1 MRKHIDSAYKILSKV
16 YQDGTYSNMAF
27 LGERVSDMSTR
38 LVYGTLEEN
47 VKIDYILSQLIE
59 KKPQKSVLTLLKI
72 GTYALLNLSDV
83 PKFAIVSE
91 CVEVAK
97 SNGKGGASG
106 FINAV
111 LKKVADGKYSLP
123 KESDEN
129 YLSVKYSKPQWFCD
143 KLEKQYG
150 KEVSRIILSAKSTTL
165 EHIRIN
171 SRMATE
177 SDVEFLLKKNKTDF
191 KKSDVGGYIVK
202 ANDTVRHMFDKG
214 LVTFQSP
221 SSILAVKALGVTDG
235 AQILDICSA
244 PGGKAVYM
252 SELCPHGKVVACD
265 LYPHRV
271 ALIQKYKN
279 RMHTPNVKAVQAD
292 VCVLNEEWKDA
303 FDFVLCDAPC
313 SCLGTFKKHPDVFL
327 NKDESCISELAA
339 TQRQILE
346 NAAKYLKVSGAMV
359 YSTCTLFEEEN
370 ENVVHDFLEK
380 NVDFVLEH
388 ISGLEKIDGGKYLDN
403 KGMIQILPHDEYDG
417 FFIAKIRRVK

>member
-129 YLSVKYSKPQWFCD
+129 YLSVTYSKPQWFCD

-150 KEVSRIILSAKSTTL
+150 KEVARNILSAKSTTL

-202 ANDTVRHMFDKG
+202 ANDAVRHMFDKG

-252 SELCPHGKVVACD
+252 SELCPHGKVIACD

-292 VCVLNEEWKDA
+292 ACVLNDEWKNT

-327 NKDESCISELAA
+327 NKDESCISELAT
-339 TQRQILE
+339 TQRQIFE
-346 NAAKYLKVSGAMV
+346 NAAKYLKVGGAMV

>member
-129 YLSVKYSKPQWFCD
+129 YLSVTYSKPQWFCD
-143 KLEKQYG
+143 KFEKQYG
-150 KEVSRIILSAKSTTL
+150 KEVARIILSAKSTTL

-171 SRMATE
+171 SRMASE

-202 ANDTVRHMFDKG
+202 ANDAVRHMFDKG

-221 SSILAVKALGVTDG
+221 SSILAVKALCVTDG

-252 SELCPHGKVVACD
+252 SELCPHGKVIACD

-292 VCVLNEEWKDA
+292 ACVLNDEWKDA

-327 NKDESCISELAA
+327 NKDESCISELAT

-346 NAAKYLKVSGAMV
+346 NAAKYLKVGGAMV
-359 YSTCTLFEEEN
+359 YSTCTLFKEEN
-370 ENVVHDFLEK
+370 ENVVQDFLEK

-388 ISGLEKIDGGKYLDN
+388 VSGLEKIDGGKYLDN
-403 KGMIQILPHDEYDG
+403 KSMIQILPHDEYDG

>member
-129 YLSVKYSKPQWFCD
+129 YLSVTYSKPQWFCD

-150 KEVSRIILSAKSTTL
+150 KEVARIILSAKSTTL

-191 KKSDVGGYIVK
+191 KKSDVGSYIVK
-202 ANDTVRHMFDKG
+202 ANDAVRHMFDKG

-252 SELCPHGKVVACD
+252 SELCPHGKVIACD

-292 VCVLNEEWKDA
+292 ACVLNEEWKDT

-346 NAAKYLKVSGAMV
+346 NAAKYLKVGGAMV

>member
-123 KESDEN
+123 KESDQN
-129 YLSVKYSKPQWFCD
+129 YLSVTYSKPQWFCD

-150 KEVSRIILSAKSTTL
+150 KEVARIILSAKSTTL

-202 ANDTVRHMFDKG
+202 ANDAVRHMFDKG

-252 SELCPHGKVVACD
+252 SELCPHGKVIACD

-292 VCVLNEEWKDA
+292 ACVLNDEWKNT

-327 NKDESCISELAA
+327 NKDESCISELAT

-346 NAAKYLKVSGAMV
+346 NAAKYLKVGGAMV

-370 ENVVHDFLEK
+370 DNVVHDFLEK

>member
-129 YLSVKYSKPQWFCD
+129 YLSVTYSKPQWFCD

-150 KEVSRIILSAKSTTL
+150 KEVARIILSAKSTTL

-252 SELCPHGKVVACD
+252 SELCPHGEVVACD

-292 VCVLNEEWKDA
+292 ACVLNEEWKDA

-327 NKDESCISELAA
+327 NKDESCINELAT

-346 NAAKYLKVSGAMV
+346 NAAKYLKVGGAMV

>member
-27 LGERVSDMSTR
+27 LGECVSDMSTR

-129 YLSVKYSKPQWFCD
+129 YLSVTYSKPQWFCD
-143 KLEKQYG
+143 KLGKQYG
-150 KEVSRIILSAKSTTL
+150 KEVARSILSAKSTTL

-292 VCVLNEEWKDA
+292 ACVLNDEWKNT

-339 TQRQILE
+339 TQRKILE
-346 NAAKYLKVSGAMV
+346 NAAKYLKVGCAMV

>member
-59 KKPQKSVLTLLKI
+59 KKPQKSVITLLKI

-129 YLSVKYSKPQWFCD
+129 YLSVTYSKPQWFCD

-150 KEVSRIILSAKSTTL
+150 KEVARIILSAKSTTL

-265 LYPHRV
+265 VYPHRV

-292 VCVLNEEWKDA
+292 ACVLNEEWKDA

-327 NKDESCISELAA
+327 NKDESCISELAT
-339 TQRQILE
+339 TQRKILE
-346 NAAKYLKVSGAMV
+346 NAAKYLKVGGAMV

>member
-129 YLSVKYSKPQWFCD
+129 YLSVTYSKPQWFCD

-150 KEVSRIILSAKSTTL
+150 KEVARIILSAKSTTL

-271 ALIQKYKN
+271 ALIKKYKN

-292 VCVLNEEWKDA
+292 ACVLNEEWKDA

-339 TQRQILE
+339 TQRKILE
-346 NAAKYLKVSGAMV
+346 NAAKYLKVGGAMV

>member
-59 KKPQKSVLTLLKI
+59 KKPQKSVLTLLKF

-129 YLSVKYSKPQWFCD
+129 YLSVTYSKPQWFCD

-150 KEVSRIILSAKSTTL
+150 KEVARIILSAKSTTL

-202 ANDTVRHMFDKG
+202 ANDAVRHMFDKG

-292 VCVLNEEWKDA
+292 ACVLNEEWKDT

-339 TQRQILE
+339 TQKQILE
-346 NAAKYLKVSGAMV
+346 NAAKYLKVGGAMV

>member
-97 SNGKGGASG
+97 SNGKSGASG

-129 YLSVKYSKPQWFCD
+129 YLSVTYSKPQWFCD

-150 KEVSRIILSAKSTTL
+150 KEVARIILSAKSTTL

-171 SRMATE
+171 SRMTTE

-292 VCVLNEEWKDA
+292 ACVLNEEWKDA

>member
-129 YLSVKYSKPQWFCD
+129 YLSVTYSKPQWFCD

-150 KEVSRIILSAKSTTL
+150 KEVARIILSAKSTTL

-279 RMHTPNVKAVQAD
+279 RMHTPNVKAIQAD
-292 VCVLNEEWKDA
+292 ACVLNEEWKDA

-327 NKDESCISELAA
+327 NKDERCISELAA

-403 KGMIQILPHDEYDG
+403 KGMIQILPHDDYDG

>member
-129 YLSVKYSKPQWFCD
+129 SLSVTYSKPQWFCD
-143 KLEKQYG
+143 KLEKQYE
-150 KEVSRIILSAKSTTL
+150 KEVARNILSAKSTTL

-202 ANDTVRHMFDKG
+202 ENDAVRHMFDKG

-279 RMHTPNVKAVQAD
+279 RMHTPNVKAVQVDA
-292 VCVLNEEWKDA
+292 CVLNDEWKNT

-346 NAAKYLKVSGAMV
+346 NAAKYLKVGGAMV

>member
-129 YLSVKYSKPQWFCD
+129 YLSVTYSKPQWFCD

-150 KEVSRIILSAKSTTL
+150 KEVARIILSAKSTTL

-177 SDVEFLLKKNKTDF
+177 SDIEFLLKKNKTDF

-214 LVTFQSP
+214 LMTFQSP

-292 VCVLNEEWKDA
+292 ACVLNEEWKDA

-327 NKDESCISELAA
+327 NKDESCINELAT

-346 NAAKYLKVSGAMV
+346 NAAKYLKVGGAMV

-388 ISGLEKIDGGKYLDN
+388 ISGLENIDGGKYLDN

>member
-16 YQDGTYSNMAF
+16 FQEGTYSNMAF

-47 VKIDYILSQLIE
+47 VKIEYILNQLVE
-59 KKPQKSVLTLLKI
+59 KKPQKSVQTLLKI
-72 GTYALLNLSDV
+72 GTYALLSLTDV

-106 FINAV
+106 FVNAV
-111 LKKVADGKYSLP
+111 LKKVADNKFTLP
-123 KESDEN
+123 SEN
-129 YLSVKYSKPQWFCD
+129 DDCYLSVTYSKPKWFCD
-143 KLEKQYG
+143 KLVAQYG
-150 KEVSRIILSAKSTTL
+150 KEKAIEIISAKSDTL

-171 SRMATE
+171 SRMATPI
-177 SDVEFLLKKNKTDF
+177 DVEFLLKKNKVEF

-202 ANDTVRHMFDKG
+202 ATDCVKRMFDKG

-221 SSILAVKALGVTDG
+221 SSMLAVQALNVTDG
-235 AQILDICSA
+235 AQVLDICSA
-244 PGGKAVYM
+244 PGGKAMYM
-252 SELCPHGKVVACD
+252 SEICPHGKITACD

-279 RMHTPNVKAVQAD
+279 RMHTPNVKAIQAD
-292 VCVLNEEWKDA
+292 ACVLSDEWKDC

-327 NKDESCISELAA
+327 NKDEKCVIELADM
-339 TQRQILE
+339 QRKIIE
-346 NAAKYLKVSGAMV
+346 NAAKYLKVGGKMV
-359 YSTCTLFEEEN
+359 YSTCTLFKEEN
-370 ENVVHDFLEK
+370 EDVVNDFLAK
-380 NVDFVLEH
+380 NDGFA
-388 ISGLEKIDGGKYLDN
+388 LEKIDGLDRIDGGKYKDN
-403 KGMIQILPHDEYDG
+403 NGTIQILPHEEYDG
-417 FFIAKIRRVK
+417 FFIARLQRVK

>member
-129 YLSVKYSKPQWFCD
+129 YLSVTYSKPQWFCD

-150 KEVSRIILSAKSTTL
+150 KEVARIILSAKSTTL

-292 VCVLNEEWKDA
+292 ACVLNDEWKDA

-327 NKDESCISELAA
+327 NKDERCISELAT

>member
-129 YLSVKYSKPQWFCD
+129 YLSVTYSKPQWFCD

-150 KEVSRIILSAKSTTL
+150 KDIARSILSAKSTTL

-202 ANDTVRHMFDKG
+202 ANDAVRHMFDKG

-252 SELCPHGKVVACD
+252 SELCPHGKVIACD

-292 VCVLNEEWKDA
+292 ACVLNEEWKDA

-327 NKDESCISELAA
+327 NKDESCISELAT

-346 NAAKYLKVSGAMV
+346 NAAKYLKVGGAMV

>member
-129 YLSVKYSKPQWFCD
+129 YLSVTYSKPHWFCD

-150 KEVSRIILSAKSTTL
+150 KEVARSILSAKSTTL

-292 VCVLNEEWKDA
+292 ACLLNEEWKDA

>member
-129 YLSVKYSKPQWFCD
+129 YLSVTYSKPQWFCD

-150 KEVSRIILSAKSTTL
+150 KEVARNILSAKSTTL

-177 SDVEFLLKKNKTDF
+177 SDVEFLVKKNKTDF

-202 ANDTVRHMFDKG
+202 ANDAVRHMFDKG

-252 SELCPHGKVVACD
+252 SELCPHGKVIACD

-292 VCVLNEEWKDA
+292 ACVLNDEWKNT

-327 NKDESCISELAA
+327 NKDERCISELAT

-346 NAAKYLKVSGAMV
+346 NAAKYLKVGGAMV

-388 ISGLEKIDGGKYLDN
+388 VSGLEKIDGGKYLDN

>member
-129 YLSVKYSKPQWFCD
+129 YLSVTYSKPQWFCD

-150 KEVSRIILSAKSTTL
+150 KEVARIILSAKSTTL

-235 AQILDICSA
+235 AQNLDICSA

-292 VCVLNEEWKDA
+292 ACVLNDEWKNT

-327 NKDESCISELAA
+327 NKDESCISELAT

-346 NAAKYLKVSGAMV
+346 NAAKYLKVGGAMV

-417 FFIAKIRRVK
+417 FFIAKMRRVK

>member
-16 YQDGTYSNMAF
+16 YQEGTYSNMAF
-27 LGERVSDMSTR
+27 LGEHVSDMSTR

-72 GTYALLNLSDV
+72 GTYALLNLTDV

-97 SNGKGGASG
+97 LNGKGGASG

-111 LKKVADGKYSLP
+111 LKKVADGKYALP

-129 YLSVKYSKPQWFCD
+129 YLSVTYSKPQWFCD

-150 KEVSRIILSAKSTTL
+150 KDVARSILSAKSTTL

-171 SRMATE
+171 SRMATD

-202 ANDTVRHMFDKG
+202 ANDAVRHMFDKG

-244 PGGKAVYM
+244 PGGKAIYM

-292 VCVLNEEWKDA
+292 ACVFNEEWKDA
-303 FDFVLCDAPC
+303 YDFVLCDAPC

-327 NKDESCISELAA
+327 NKDEGCINELAT

-346 NAAKYLKVSGAMV
+346 NAAKYLKVGGAMV
-359 YSTCTLFEEEN
+359 YSTCTLFKEEN
-370 ENVVHDFLEK
+370 ENVVQDFLEK
-380 NVDFVLEH
+380 NVDFELEH
-388 ISGLEKIDGGKYLDN
+388 VSGLEKIDDGKYLDN

>member
-72 GTYALLNLSDV
+72 GTYALLNLTDV

-106 FINAV
+106 FINAI

-129 YLSVKYSKPQWFCD
+129 YLSVTYSKPQWFCD

-150 KEVSRIILSAKSTTL
+150 KEVARNILSAKSTTL

-202 ANDTVRHMFDKG
+202 ANAAVRHMFDKG

-252 SELCPHGKVVACD
+252 SELCPHGKVIACD
-265 LYPHRV
+265 LYAHRV

-292 VCVLNEEWKDA
+292 ACVLNEEWKDS

-327 NKDESCISELAA
+327 NKDESCISELAT

-346 NAAKYLKVSGAMV
+346 NAAKYLKVGGAMV

-370 ENVVHDFLEK
+370 ENVALDFLK
-380 NVDFVLEH
+380 TNVDFVLEH
-388 ISGLEKIDGGKYLDN
+388 VSGLEKIDGGKYLDN

>member
-129 YLSVKYSKPQWFCD
+129 YLSVTYSKPQWFCD

-150 KEVSRIILSAKSTTL
+150 KEVARIILSAKSTTL

-202 ANDTVRHMFDKG
+202 ANDAVRHMFDKG

-252 SELCPHGKVVACD
+252 SELCPHGKVIACD

-292 VCVLNEEWKDA
+292 ACVLNEEWKDA

-313 SCLGTFKKHPDVFL
+313 SCLGTLKKHPDVFL
-327 NKDESCISELAA
+327 NKDERCINELAT

-346 NAAKYLKVSGAMV
+346 NAAKYLKVGGAMV

>member
-27 LGERVSDMSTR
+27 LGECVSDMSTR

-97 SNGKGGASG
+97 SNGKSGASG

-129 YLSVKYSKPQWFCD
+129 YLSVTYSKPQWFCD

-150 KEVSRIILSAKSTTL
+150 KEVARIILSAKSTTL

-265 LYPHRV
+265 LYPHRI

-292 VCVLNEEWKDA
+292 ACVLNEEWKDA

>member
-16 YQDGTYSNMAF
+16 FQEGTYSNMAF

-47 VKIDYILSQLIE
+47 VKIEYILNQLVE

-72 GTYALLNLSDV
+72 GTYALLSLTDV

-106 FINAV
+106 FVNAV
-111 LKKVADGKYSLP
+111 LKKVADNKFTLP
-123 KESDEN
+123 SEREDC
-129 YLSVKYSKPQWFCD
+129 YFSVTYSKPKWFCD
-143 KLEKQYG
+143 KLAMQYG
-150 KEVSRIILSAKSTTL
+150 KEKTIEIISAKSDTL

-171 SRMATE
+171 TRMATP
-177 SDVEFLLKKNKTDF
+177 SDVEFLLKKNKVEF

-202 ANDTVRHMFDKG
+202 ATDCVKHLFDKG

-221 SSILAVKALGVTDG
+221 SSMLAVQSLSVTDG
-235 AQILDICSA
+235 AQVLDICSA

-252 SELCPHGKVVACD
+252 SEICPHGKITACD

-279 RMHTPNVKAVQAD
+279 RMHTPNVKAIQAD
-292 VCVLNEEWKDA
+292 ACVVKDEWKDS

-327 NKDESCISELAA
+327 NKDEKCVEELAD
-339 TQRQILE
+339 TQRKIIE
-346 NAAKYLKVSGAMV
+346 NAAKYLKVGGRMV
-359 YSTCTLFEEEN
+359 YSTCTLFKEEN
-370 ENVVHDFLEK
+370 EDVVNDFLAK
-380 NVDFVLEH
+380 NDGFT
-388 ISGLEKIDGGKYLDN
+388 LEKIDGLDRIDGGKYKNND
-403 KGMIQILPHDEYDG
+403 GRIQILPHEEYDG
-417 FFIAKIRRVK
+417 FFIAKLKRVK

>member
-38 LVYGTLEEN
+38 LVYGTLEED

-150 KEVSRIILSAKSTTL
+150 KEVARIILSAKSTTL

-191 KKSDVGGYIVK
+191 KRSDVGGYIVK

-292 VCVLNEEWKDA
+292 ACVLNDEWKNT

-327 NKDESCISELAA
+327 NKDESCISELAT

>member
-38 LVYGTLEEN
+38 LVYGTIEEN

-129 YLSVKYSKPQWFCD
+129 YLSVTYSKPQWFCD

-150 KEVSRIILSAKSTTL
+150 KEVARIILSAKSTTL

-292 VCVLNEEWKDA
+292 ACVLNEEWKDA

-327 NKDESCISELAA
+327 NKDERCISELAA

-346 NAAKYLKVSGAMV
+346 NAAKYLKVGGAMV

>member
-16 YQDGTYSNMAF
+16 FQEGTYSNMAF

-47 VKIDYILSQLIE
+47 VKIEYILNQLVE

-72 GTYALLNLSDV
+72 GTYALLSLTDV

-106 FINAV
+106 FVNAV
-111 LKKVADGKYSLP
+111 LKKVADNKFTLP
-123 KESDEN
+123 SERDDC
-129 YLSVKYSKPQWFCD
+129 YFSVTYSKPKWFCD
-143 KLEKQYG
+143 KLVAQYG
-150 KEVSRIILSAKSTTL
+150 KEKTIEIISAKSDTL

-171 SRMATE
+171 TRMATP
-177 SDVEFLLKKNKTDF
+177 SDVEFLLKKNKVEF

-202 ANDTVRHMFDKG
+202 ATDCVKHLFDKG

-221 SSILAVKALGVTDG
+221 SSMLAVQSLSVTDG
-235 AQILDICSA
+235 AQVLDICSA

-252 SELCPHGKVVACD
+252 SEICPHGKITACD

-279 RMHTPNVKAVQAD
+279 RMHTPNVKAIQAD
-292 VCVLNEEWKDA
+292 ACVLKDEWKDS

-327 NKDESCISELAA
+327 NKDEKCVGELAD
-339 TQRQILE
+339 TQRKIIE
-346 NAAKYLKVSGAMV
+346 NAAKYLKVGGRMV
-359 YSTCTLFEEEN
+359 YSTCTLFKEEN
-370 ENVVHDFLEK
+370 EDVVNDFLVK
-380 NVDFVLEH
+380 NNGFT
-388 ISGLEKIDGGKYLDN
+388 LEKIDGLDRIDGGKYKN
-403 KGMIQILPHDEYDG
+403 NGGTIQILPHEEYDG
-417 FFIAKIRRVK
+417 FFIAKLKRVK

>member
-129 YLSVKYSKPQWFCD
+129 YLSVTYSKPQWFCD

-150 KEVSRIILSAKSTTL
+150 KEVARIILSAKSTTL

-292 VCVLNEEWKDA
+292 ACVLNEEWKDA

-313 SCLGTFKKHPDVFL
+313 SCLGTFKKHSDVFL
-327 NKDESCISELAA
+327 NKDERCISELAA

-346 NAAKYLKVSGAMV
+346 NAAKYLKVGGAMV

>member
-47 VKIDYILSQLIE
+47 VKVDYILSQLIE

-129 YLSVKYSKPQWFCD
+129 YLSVTYSKPQWFCD

-150 KEVSRIILSAKSTTL
+150 KEVARIILSAKSTTL

-202 ANDTVRHMFDKG
+202 ANDTGRHMFDKG

-221 SSILAVKALGVTDG
+221 SSSLAVKVLGVTDG

-292 VCVLNEEWKDA
+292 ACVLNEEWKDA

-313 SCLGTFKKHPDVFL
+313 SCLGTFKQHPDVFL
-327 NKDESCISELAA
+327 NKDESCINELAT

-346 NAAKYLKVSGAMV
+346 NAAKYLKVGGAMV

>member
-38 LVYGTLEEN
+38 LVYGTLEED

-129 YLSVKYSKPQWFCD
+129 YLSVTYSKPRWFCD

-150 KEVSRIILSAKSTTL
+150 KEVARSILSAKSTTL

-202 ANDTVRHMFDKG
+202 ANDAVRHMFDKG

-292 VCVLNEEWKDA
+292 ACVLNEEWKDA

-346 NAAKYLKVSGAMV
+346 NAAKYLKVGGAMV

-380 NVDFVLEH
+380 DVDFVLEH
-388 ISGLEKIDGGKYLDN
+388 VIGLEKIDGGKYLDN

>member
-16 YQDGTYSNMAF
+16 FQEGTYSNMAF

-47 VKIDYILSQLIE
+47 VKIEYILNQLVE

-72 GTYALLNLSDV
+72 GTYALLSLTDV

-106 FINAV
+106 FVNAV
-111 LKKVADGKYSLP
+111 LKKVADNKFTLP
-123 KESDEN
+123 SERDDC
-129 YLSVKYSKPQWFCD
+129 YFSVTYSKPKWFCD
-143 KLEKQYG
+143 KLATQYG
-150 KEVSRIILSAKSTTL
+150 KEKTIEIISAKSDTL

-171 SRMATE
+171 TRMATP
-177 SDVEFLLKKNKTDF
+177 SDVEFLLKKNKVEF

-202 ANDTVRHMFDKG
+202 ATDCVKHLFDKG

-221 SSILAVKALGVTDG
+221 SSMLAVQSLSVTDG
-235 AQILDICSA
+235 AQVLDICSA

-252 SELCPHGKVVACD
+252 SEICPHGKITACD

-279 RMHTPNVKAVQAD
+279 RMHTPNVKAIQAD
-292 VCVLNEEWKDA
+292 ACVVKDEWKDS

-327 NKDESCISELAA
+327 NKDEKCVEELAD
-339 TQRQILE
+339 TQRKIIE
-346 NAAKYLKVSGAMV
+346 NAAKYLKVGGRMV
-359 YSTCTLFEEEN
+359 YSTCTLFKEEN
-370 ENVVHDFLEK
+370 EDVVNDFLAK
-380 NVDFVLEH
+380 NDGFT
-388 ISGLEKIDGGKYLDN
+388 LEKIDGLDRIDGGKYKNND
-403 KGMIQILPHDEYDG
+403 GTIQILPHEEYDG
-417 FFIAKIRRVK
+417 FFIAKLKRVK

>member
-27 LGERVSDMSTR
+27 LDERVSDMSTR

-72 GTYALLNLSDV
+72 GTYALLNLTDV

-129 YLSVKYSKPQWFCD
+129 YLSVTYSKPQWFCD

-150 KEVSRIILSAKSTTL
+150 KEVARSILSAKSTTL

-202 ANDTVRHMFDKG
+202 ANDAVRHMFDKG

-292 VCVLNEEWKDA
+292 ACVLNEEWKDA

>member
-47 VKIDYILSQLIE
+47 VKIDYILSHLIE

-129 YLSVKYSKPQWFCD
+129 YLSVTYSKPRWFCD

-150 KEVSRIILSAKSTTL
+150 KEVARSILSAKSTTL

-202 ANDTVRHMFDKG
+202 ANDAVRHMFDKG

-292 VCVLNEEWKDA
+292 ACVLNEEWKDA

-346 NAAKYLKVSGAMV
+346 NAAKYLKVGGAMV

-380 NVDFVLEH
+380 DVDFVLEH
-388 ISGLEKIDGGKYLDN
+388 VIGLEKIDGGKYLDN

>member
-1 MRKHIDSAYKILSKV
+1 
-16 YQDGTYSNMAF
+16 MAF

-129 YLSVKYSKPQWFCD
+129 YLSVTYSKPQWFCD

-150 KEVSRIILSAKSTTL
+150 KEVARIILSAKSTTL

-202 ANDTVRHMFDKG
+202 ANDAVRHMFDKG

-292 VCVLNEEWKDA
+292 ACLLNEEWKDA

>member
-27 LGERVSDMSTR
+27 LGERMSDMSTR

-59 KKPQKSVLTLLKI
+59 KKPQKSVITLLKI

-129 YLSVKYSKPQWFCD
+129 YLSVTYSKPQWFCD

-150 KEVSRIILSAKSTTL
+150 KEVARIILSAKSTTL

-171 SRMATE
+171 SRMTTE

-292 VCVLNEEWKDA
+292 ACVLNEEWKDA

-327 NKDESCISELAA
+327 NKDESCISELAT

>member
-129 YLSVKYSKPQWFCD
+129 YLSVTYSKPQWFCD

-150 KEVSRIILSAKSTTL
+150 KEVARIILSAKSTTL

-177 SDVEFLLKKNKTDF
+177 SDVEFLLKKNKTDL

-292 VCVLNEEWKDA
+292 ACVLNEEWKDA

-339 TQRQILE
+339 TQRKILE
-346 NAAKYLKVSGAMV
+346 NAAKYLKVGGAMV

-388 ISGLEKIDGGKYLDN
+388 VSGLEKIDGGKYLDN

>member
-129 YLSVKYSKPQWFCD
+129 YLSVTYSKPQWFCD

-150 KEVSRIILSAKSTTL
+150 KEVARIILSAKSTTL

-202 ANDTVRHMFDKG
+202 ANDAVRHMFDKG

-279 RMHTPNVKAVQAD
+279 RMHTPNVKAVQANA
-292 VCVLNEEWKDA
+292 CVLNEEWKDI

-327 NKDESCISELAA
+327 NKDESCISELAT

-346 NAAKYLKVSGAMV
+346 NAAKYLKVGGAMV
-359 YSTCTLFEEEN
+359 YSTCTLFKEEN
-370 ENVVHDFLEK
+370 ENVVQDFLEK

-388 ISGLEKIDGGKYLDN
+388 VSGLEKIYGGKYLDN